1 LAQIFKKSA
10 NLWPLYFVVIATL
23 LGVGIIGFF
32 WYFGSPEYT
41 DVGYRPTQPVDYSH
55 KLHAGDLGMDCRYC
69 HTGVEVS
76 AKANVPPTE
85 TCMNCHSLIGTDN
98 VKLDPVRESWVTG
111 KSIEWIRVHDLPDYA
126 FFNHSAH
133 VNTGIGCES
142 CHGNVATMAK
152 IEQKKPLSM
161 GWCLSCHRA
170 PEDYIRR
177 QSEITKMN
185 WQPPADQHEF
195 AVKVI
200 KEKNITPPT
209 DCSGCHR

>member
-10 NLWPLYFVVIATL
+10 NLWPLYFVIIATV
-23 LGVGIIGFF
+23 LGVGVIGFF

-55 KLHAGDLGMDCRYC
+55 KLHAGDLGIDCRYC

-76 AKANVPPTE
+76 AKANIPPTE

-98 VKLDPVRESWVTG
+98 PKLDPVRESWVTG

-133 VNTGIGCES
+133 ITAGIGCES
-142 CHGNVATMAK
+142 CHGNVKTMVK
-152 IEQKKPLSM
+152 IEQKAPLSM
-161 GWCLSCHRA
+161 SWCLSCHRA
-170 PEDYIRR
+170 PENYIRHR
-177 QSEITKMN
+177 DEITKMN

-195 AVKVI
+195 AAKVI
-200 KEKNITPPT
+200 SEKNIAPPT